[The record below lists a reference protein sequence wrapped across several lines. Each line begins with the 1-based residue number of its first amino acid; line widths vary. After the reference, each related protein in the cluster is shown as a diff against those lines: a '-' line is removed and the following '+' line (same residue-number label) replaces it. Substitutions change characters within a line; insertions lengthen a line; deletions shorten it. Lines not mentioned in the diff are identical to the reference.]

1 MSDADSFTITMDLQ
15 DDYRFLVDFDQPGVE
30 ALLLDEPEP
39 LGGGAGP
46 NASRLLAA
54 AVANCMSASLLY
66 CLERARIEVHGIHT
80 TASGTLVRNDSG
92 RLRIGRIDVR
102 IEPVVND
109 ADRPRM
115 ARCMKLFED
124 FCVVTQSVRSGVEV
138 LTSVEPVSE
147 RPAR

>member
-92 RLRIGRIDVR
+92 RLRIGR
-102 IEPVVND
+102 EWPG
-109 ADRPRM
+109 A
-115 ARCMKLFED
+115 
-124 FCVVTQSVRSGVEV
+124 
-138 LTSVEPVSE
+138 
-147 RPAR
+147 